1 MARQGYA
8 VDAVELVEHNIEIF
22 HQNTQPD
29 ENITIIQGNAMDLSA
44 FSDNQYD
51 VILLL
56 GLLYHIYSTEDN
68 QQALHE
74 AIRVTKQGGVVFAAY
89 VISDGCLFDEGFK
102 RGNISVAEYIKNG
115 LLDSKTFATKSQPKD
130 LLELVRKEN
139 IDDLMSVFD
148 VSRLHYV
155 ASDGCSLFMREAV
168 DAMDDEIFE
177 LYLKYHFATCERED
191 LVGITSHAIDIF
203 KK

>member
-1 MARQGYA
+1 
-8 VDAVELVEHNIEIF
+8 
-22 HQNTQPD
+22 
-29 ENITIIQGNAMDLSA
+29 MDLSA

-148 VSRLHYV
+148 VSRLHY
-155 ASDGCSLFMREAV
+155 AV
-168 DAMDDEIFE
+168 P
-177 LYLKYHFATCERED
+177 YLCVKQ
-191 LVGITSHAIDIF
+191 
-203 KK
+203 